1 MNLSSVDDPQL
12 TFNYAQPVWAGD
24 QDQLRVFYRTSYD
37 GDWVQIGE
45 YLDDTP
51 AWTEVTIDLPN
62 PSSDYYVG
70 FQATSGYGY
79 GVTLDDVCVQAAL
92 STSENELLDMMIYPN
107 PVDGDFVTI
116 QSPVEGLKEIQVYSV
131 TGRKLMET
139 TINGNTLDVS
149 SFNTGFY
156 MLKVTI
162 NGQSKVSKLVVR

>member
-1 MNLSSVDDPQL
+1 MDLSSVDDPQL

-139 TINGNTLDVS
+139 TINGNTLNVS

-162 NGQSKVSKLVVR
+162 NGQSKISKLVVR

>member
-1 MNLSSVDDPQL
+1 MDLSSVDDPQL

-156 MLKVTI
+156 MLKVSI

>member
-1 MNLSSVDDPQL
+1 MDLSSVDDPQL